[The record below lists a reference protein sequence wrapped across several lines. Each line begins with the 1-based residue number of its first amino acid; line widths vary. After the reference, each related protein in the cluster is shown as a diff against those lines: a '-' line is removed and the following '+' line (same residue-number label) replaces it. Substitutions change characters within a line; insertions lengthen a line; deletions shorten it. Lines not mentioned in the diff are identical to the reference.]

1 MSAPVLGRGYGWLRF
16 GLGVIGAAFAFLPGL
31 SCAAQTSEYRGF
43 TIDESAVR
51 KLENLE
57 QVRAAIREQIDIVW
71 AVGLPEEI
79 FKFVQ
84 RVPFQ
89 RVVAGARANSSPG
102 VYSARTKKV
111 EVTSRIV
118 TIGHKPVLLHEL
130 LHAHHDQRIKGGY
143 GNREILSFYAED
155 QRLSG
160 FARTSHM
167 L

>member
-1 MSAPVLGRGYGWLRF
+1 MSAPVLRRGYGWLRF
-16 GLGVIGAAFAFLPGL
+16 GLGVIWATFAFLPGR
-31 SCAAQTSEYRGF
+31 SWAAQTSEYRGF
-43 TIDESAVR
+43 TIDESGVG

-57 QVRAAIREQIDIVW
+57 QVRVAIREQIDIVW
-71 AVGLPEEI
+71 AVELPEEI
-79 FKFVQ
+79 LEFVQ

-102 VYSARTKKV
+102 VYSARTKEV
-111 EVTSRIV
+111 EGTSRIV
-118 TIGHKPVLLHEL
+118 TIGHKPVL